1 MTKMVEDTARLSSTI
16 HAPCSICCRIM
27 PVASRFSTCTWS
39 SWPPLL
45 GFTSSSSPLRSLSAA
60 CCFGCH
66 PTTFGRTNIAP
77 PPPPPPPPPQNQ
89 EPESS
94 SLFGPPHLVK
104 TVKRIPRASQDIA
117 ARKMATILQDI
128 ISLNDAPSWNG
139 LYHFTTRCLQT
150 PKRGG
155 RRRSLATRSTGQ
167 FVTKWTQRYQ
177 HPPANANHRFEPLYN
192 L

>member
-1 MTKMVEDTARLSSTI
+1 MYMVQLATATRVHVFLQPPQVSLCRLLLRLPP
-16 HAPCSICCRIM
+16 HY
-27 PVASRFSTCTWS
+27 F
-39 SWPPLL
+39 WPYQHRPPAHPP
-45 GFTSSSSPLRSLSAA
+45 F
-60 CCFGCH
+60 FG
-66 PTTFGRTNIAP
+66 P
-77 PPPPPPPPPQNQ
+77 PNPPPPPPPQNQ

-104 TVKRIPRASQDIA
+104 TVKRIPCASQDIA